1 MGKGTYL
8 GGGTLVRTGTSKR
21 TKSDVRDKLNAIA
34 KEISARAAIDAKDRA
49 TRVAEFKAAKKR
61 GCPNGGG
68 QGRVKNDI

>member
-49 TRVAEFKAAKKR
+49 TRVAEFKAAKKAGLSKR
-61 GCPNGGG
+61 RWSGK
-68 QGRVKNDI
+68 VKK